1 MPSRKKLT
9 ATESRLSR
17 AEGELISLRARIL
30 EINHLMRELG
40 RSQHITNIT
49 LAKRMDEL
57 INRKN
62 RCEQEIVDLKL
73 IIAQIQT
80 VKDETAS

>member
-30 EINHLMRELG
+30 EIIHLTGELG
-40 RSQHITNIT
+40 RSQHITNTT
-49 LAKRMDEL
+49 LLKRMNEL
-57 INRKN
+57 INRKS
-62 RCEQEIVDLKL
+62 RCEQEIAGLKL